1 MIHQRT
7 RCCAERSSITVERA
21 ERARNKC
28 NANWCNAYDRLARVA
43 GRKPERGWSS
53 DADFFD
59 CFFVKKLGQERFRRN
74 AQERGVVV
82 SLKRICQAVRSMVSC
97 TKGHVEKFLKNDDAD
112 DQFKD

>member
-1 MIHQRT
+1 M
-7 RCCAERSSITVERA
+7 
-21 ERARNKC
+21 
-28 NANWCNAYDRLARVA
+28 A

-82 SLKRICQAVRSMVSC
+82 SMKRICQAVRSMVSC
-97 TKGHVEKFLKNDDAD
+97 TNGNVEKFLMKDDDDDD